1 MLTIEEYLQS
11 EQTDV
16 YKQLQIKRSR
26 FTCFWIWL
34 DEKLDPVTEFIRGI
48 LHG

>member
-16 YKQLQIKRSR
+16 YKRLQIQRSH
-26 FTCFWIWL
+26 FTCFLLWL
-34 DEKLDPVTEFIRGI
+34 DEMLDPITEFIRG
-48 LHG
+48 LLK